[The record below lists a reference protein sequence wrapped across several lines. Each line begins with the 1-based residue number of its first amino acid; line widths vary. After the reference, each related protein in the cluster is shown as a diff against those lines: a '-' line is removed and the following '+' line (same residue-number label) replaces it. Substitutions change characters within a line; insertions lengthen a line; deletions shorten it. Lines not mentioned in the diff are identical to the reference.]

1 MGNPFNPL
9 DWLKSAQDWFS
20 RTERSSGF
28 RPFLIY
34 LILIFGLAITLFIL
48 FPENQFIISTFV
60 YLILGSCFL
69 FIILY
74 FIKSIQQPDFCR
86 SESHVQKVLK
96 IEMERMGTESKQVEA
111 AEVEEV
117 ELIEDTS
124 IKQIGEA
131 SDKEVGK

>member
-9 DWLKSAQDWFS
+9 NWLRSAQDWFS

-34 LILIFGLAITLFIL
+34 LILIFGLAIVLFIL
-48 FPENQFIISTFV
+48 FPQNQFIISTFV

-69 FIILY
+69 FIVLY
-74 FIKSIQQPDFCR
+74 FIKSIQEPDFCR

-96 IEMERMGTESKQVEA
+96 IEMERMGTETKQLEAVEI
-111 AEVEEV
+111 EDV
-117 ELIEDTS
+117 ELIEDNS
-124 IKQIGEA
+124 IKQIGET
-131 SDKEVGK
+131 SDGEVDK